1 MSTSE
6 RVVCASCSANNFA
19 TQAACWKCG
28 KSLSATATAAP
39 PIANNSPSPAFAS
52 STPAFASPATVS
64 AVSYERPVASEYVS
78 PSTATAAAVVLG
90 LLFPA
95 LAIPVGIIFLMLDN
109 KRKTAIGWQNII
121 WGVVGSVLHLIVTA
135 ASFTPLMMY
144 AMSKGIAAG
153 QQNNSS
159 VMEKIQ
165 NQQQNNLQQ
174 LGENN

>member
-6 RVVCASCSANNFA
+6 RVVCASCNANNFA

-28 KSLSATATAAP
+28 KSLSATATVAP
-39 PIANNSPSPAFAS
+39 PIANHSPSPA
-52 STPAFASPATVS
+52 TISP
-64 AVSYERPVASEYVS
+64 VSYECPAASEYVS

-95 LAIPVGIIFLMLDN
+95 VAIPVGIVFLMLDN

-121 WGVVGSVLHLIVTA
+121 WGTVGSVLHLIVTA

-144 AMSKGIAAG
+144 AMNKGISAQ

-159 VMEKIQ
+159 IFEKIQ
-165 NQQQNNLQQ
+165 NQQNNNLQQ
-174 LGENN
+174 LGESN

>member
-28 KSLSATATAAP
+28 KALLATASAP
-39 PIANNSPSPAFAS
+39 PSGPSTANTASLFASPSPALA
-52 STPAFASPATVS
+52 TPG
-64 AVSYERPVASEYVS
+64 VSYERPIAAEYVS

-109 KRKTAIGWQNII
+109 KRKAAIGWQNII
-121 WGVVGSVLHLIVTA
+121 WGVVGSVLHLIVTL
-135 ASFTPLMMY
+135 ASFTPAMMY
-144 AMSKGIAAG
+144 IMNKGIAA
-153 QQNNSS
+153 QQQSNNS

-174 LGENN
+174 LGE